1 MDRRTLFSL
10 APAAIGLL
18 AATAAAPARASSS
31 EKAESKPVD
40 AYVRFPTVTATI
52 VRPDGRN
59 GVMTVET
66 GINIQDEALRV
77 RAQQEAPR
85 LRAAYNAVVHLA
97 GTRLRPGS
105 PPDIEQLHRDLQAAT
120 NATLRRSGAT
130 LLLGTVM
137 VV

>member
-1 MDRRTLFSL
+1 MDRRALFSL
-10 APAAIGLL
+10 APAAVGLL
-18 AATAAAPARASSS
+18 AAAAAAPARASS
-31 EKAESKPVD
+31 EGGESKAVD

-66 GINIQDEALRV
+66 GINIQDPALRI

-85 LRAAYNAVVHLA
+85 LRAAYNSVVHLA
-97 GTRLRPGS
+97 GTRLRPGAA
-105 PPDIEQLHRDLQAAT
+105 PDIEQLHRDLQAAT

>member
-1 MDRRTLFSL
+1 MDRRALFSL
-10 APAAIGLL
+10 APAALGLL
-18 AATAAAPARASSS
+18 AATVAAPARASSS
-31 EKAESKPVD
+31 EGGESKAVD

-85 LRAAYNAVVHLA
+85 LRAAYNSVVQVA
-97 GTRLRPGS
+97 GSRLRPGA